1 VKAEIIIDPT
11 GRGNIRI
18 DGQDVSKAVRG
29 FQLES
34 RVGEV
39 TTLVLD
45 LVMVRAEI
53 EVDTVIVPQT
63 YDLLVRLGWTP
74 PEGQR

>member
-1 VKAEIIIDPT
+1 MKAEIIIDPT

-29 FQLES
+29 FQLDS
-34 RVGEV
+34 CVGEI
-39 TTLVLD
+39 TTLALD
-45 LVMVRAEI
+45 LVMIRAEI
-53 EVDTVIVPQT
+53 EADTVIVPQA

-74 PEGQR
+74 PAGV